1 MFDIG
6 WLELMVI
13 GVVALIVVG
22 PKDLPGMFRTVGQ
35 FVGKARGMAREF
47 QRSMEAAADES
58 GLKEAADTMKGL
70 DPLDQTKASMKNY
83 AKSYV
88 TQKDKKDAAA
98 KAETKGEAL
107 VKEASKIASPAAKA
121 TAPAPTVIGEP
132 EVVVHNKPKA
142 APKKP
147 AGKKAPAK
155 STAKAAT
162 KTASKAATKKP
173 ATKKPATKKPAAKP
187 KAKAAAASKAK
198 G

>member
-13 GVVALIVVG
+13 GIVALIVVG

-58 GLKEAADTMKGL
+58 GLKEAANTMKGL
-70 DPLDQTKASMKNY
+70 DPMDQTKASMKNY
-83 AKSYV
+83 AKNYV
-88 TQKDKKDAAA
+88 SQKDKKDAAA
-98 KAETKGEAL
+98 KTETRGEEL

-121 TAPAPTVIGEP
+121 TAPAPTVVGEP
-132 EVVVHNKPKA
+132 EVVIHNKPKA
-142 APKKP
+142 ATAKKT
-147 AGKKAPAK
+147 PAK
-155 STAKAAT
+155 KS
-162 KTASKAATKKP
+162 ATKKTT
-173 ATKKPATKKPAAKP
+173 AKKPAAKP
-187 KAKAAAASKAK
+187 KTKKAAATKAK